1 MAGRPDHPSS
11 VTRRVPGTHHD
22 AGWILPTALGLSV
35 MLVPMIVGLRY
46 AGADAPDPDAN
57 AANARS
63 LERDAPHKGD
73 AEHGDRARL
82 QLADDQST
90 SRHPR

>member
-57 AANARS
+57 AANA
-63 LERDAPHKGD
+63 DADGD
-73 AEHGDRARL
+73 GRAESGANPGAEVRAETEAEAEV
-82 QLADDQST
+82 QANA
-90 SRHPR
+90 P